1 MHPATLTNFN
11 RSYRLGALSG
21 GNSFDH
27 LVGAGEQPLIERQSR
42 SILIVTHAREIKPGI
57 NFLCSTKE
65 ELVEGHESTGTQWI
79 SDAAEGDFYE
89 ESLCA
94 QNRHEVKTV
103 WEYACPIGDK
113 VILRERY
120 VRVAASNHLG
130 KIAMYNADATGKVR
144 RLRGEQVVGCLLSHQ
159 IIDSCTVSGAS
170 FRFANSLRQRDP
182 RPAARNTK
190 DPTISRW
197 LAFANKHREATIPK
211 KEPRLRL
218 DRAELPPLP
227 QRFRPRHHDIG
238 VEAGLAAYFKH
249 EVAERD

>member
-1 MHPATLTNFN
+1 MSPRGRSLVGEQGRRNAQPRLRPFAMGRARANDIACLLRCFSSHEQPLITTWMHPATLTNFN

-79 SDAAEGDFYE
+79 SDAAEGDFYKK
-89 ESLCA
+89 SLCA
-94 QNRHEVKTV
+94 QNRHEVKMV

-182 RPAARNTK
+182 RPAARDINELTNSK
-190 DPTISRW
+190 W
-197 LAFANKHREATIPK
+197 VAF
-211 KEPRLRL
+211 
-218 DRAELPPLP
+218 
-227 QRFRPRHHDIG
+227 
-238 VEAGLAAYFKH
+238 
-249 EVAERD
+249 